1 MKLEKSLY
9 FTICGHDCDPNMS
22 LKIPIIDVWPV
33 QLDAQAVATYWT
45 GKDFATA
52 SLCVKKEIDD

>member
-33 QLDAQAVATYWT
+33 QLDAQAVATY
-45 GKDFATA
+45 
-52 SLCVKKEIDD
+52 